1 MTSLHGLVV
10 IVLSCS
16 MLAACSTSH
25 PPARPPES
33 TASIHADQNPSESVI
48 AETDPPSAVSHPP
61 GEPESVDDYQMLVK
75 RLQSGD
81 LTVDFR
87 KLRESFTQTKLF
99 NPYDDDLGDTSTDM
113 LKALDEKRFED
124 AISAADRLLDLN
136 YTAILPHI
144 ISAICWNELGNS
156 EKERFHGEIVKGLV
170 RSITDSGDGSE
181 ARPYRIIRIQEEYDL
196 LNVMG
201 LELESQAL
209 ITSGSSMLDQMTV
222 IDSTTKDKKQI
233 YFNVDICFAFWEKQL
248 PVESGDPGNA
258 RN

>member
-1 MTSLHGLVV
+1 MTRLHEFIV
-10 IVLSCS
+10 IILSCS
-16 MLAACSTSH
+16 LLAACSTSH
-25 PPARPPES
+25 PPSRPPES
-33 TASIHADQNPSESVI
+33 TASIQPDQNPAESVT
-48 AETDPPSAVSHPP
+48 ATGQLSAVSQSP
-61 GEPESVDDYQMLVK
+61 GDPEPVDDYQTLVK
-75 RLQSGD
+75 QLQSGD
-81 LTVDFR
+81 LTIDFR

-99 NPYDDDLGDTSTDM
+99 DPYDDDLGDTSTDM

-124 AISAADRLLDLN
+124 AISEASRLLDLN
-136 YTAILPHI
+136 YTAILPHV

-201 LELESQAL
+201 LEFESQAL

-222 IDSTTKDKKQI
+222 IDPTTKEKKQI

-248 PVESGDPGNA
+248 PVESGDPGDSGN
-258 RN
+258 